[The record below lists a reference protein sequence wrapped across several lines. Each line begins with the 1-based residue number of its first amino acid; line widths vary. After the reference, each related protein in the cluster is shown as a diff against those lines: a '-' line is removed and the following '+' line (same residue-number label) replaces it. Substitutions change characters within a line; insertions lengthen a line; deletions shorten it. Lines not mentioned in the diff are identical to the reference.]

1 MMISNIMLR
10 SDIELKMECLKLAIQ
25 SNCSCDAVDVAT
37 HYYNFLIGQNG
48 NITFTLPF
56 TNKINFN

>member
-1 MMISNIMLR
+1 MISNIMLR